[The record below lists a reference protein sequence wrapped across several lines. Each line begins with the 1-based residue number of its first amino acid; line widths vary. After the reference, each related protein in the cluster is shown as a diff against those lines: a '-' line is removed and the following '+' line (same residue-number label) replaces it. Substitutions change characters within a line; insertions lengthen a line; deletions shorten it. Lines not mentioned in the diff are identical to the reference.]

1 MTEPKLNIV
10 YLPVADIH
18 PYSANPRKHGRESI
32 DAIKQSI
39 EQFGFKVPLQV
50 DKDHVIV
57 NGHGRL
63 LAAKELGFTELP
75 CIVCDD
81 LEARKI
87 RAFRISDN
95 QVQAVSEWD
104 MDTLQNEL
112 LELQKE
118 DYDLNLLGFGEKLNM
133 YLGGTDADRP
143 NEGETDADDVP
154 DINEDNEQAFSK
166 RGEIYQ
172 LGNHRLVCG
181 DSTDALT
188 IDKLLDGDTEK
199 PSVWLTDPPYGVDY
213 TGKTKDELKI
223 ENDAMD
229 DDDFVAFLKAAYAN
243 VVPKLS
249 EGALFYIFYAGGRS
263 VQFHKALF
271 AFEDLKLHELLIWV
285 KNTFALGH
293 LHYHMRHEPIMYG
306 WKTGGDP
313 KWYSDRKQSSVL
325 EFAKPAANREHCT
338 MKPID
343 MLEYL
348 LGNSSKRGDIVID
361 TFGGSGSTLMACERL
376 DRVCRMVEL
385 QPSYADVIR
394 RRWAEFVHGKDCD
407 WQSLTPVV
415 GHLEDGKGA

>member
-1 MTEPKLNIV
+1 MTETKLNIV
-10 YLPVADIH
+10 YLPVAEIH

-81 LEARKI
+81 LEAQKI

-143 NEGETDADDVP
+143 NEGETNADDVP

-188 IDKLLDGDTEK
+188 IDKLLEGDTEK
-199 PSVWLTDPPYGVDY
+199 PSVWLTDPPYNVGYD
-213 TGKTKDELKI
+213 GGSKLREDI
-223 ENDAMD
+223 ANDKMEST
-229 DDDFVAFLKAAYAN
+229 DFLDFLTTAFKN
-243 VVPKLS
+243 VVPRLC
-249 EGALFYIFYAGGRS
+249 AGCS
-263 VQFHKALF
+263 CYMFFPMWEVCNFVKAL
-271 AFEDLKLHELLIWV
+271 ENNGLKVREYLIWV
-285 KNTFALGH
+285 KNQPMLSWSNY
-293 LHYHMRHEPIMYG
+293 LWKHEPILYFWTEG
-306 WKTGGDP
+306 AGP
-313 KWYSDRKQSSVL
+313 KWYSDRKQTTVL
-325 EFAKPAANREHCT
+325 EFSRPTRSDLHPTQKN
-338 MKPID
+338 ID
-343 MLEYL
+343 MLEYM

>member
-1 MTEPKLNIV
+1 MTETKLNIV

-39 EQFGFKVPLQV
+39 EQFGFKVPLQI

-154 DINEDNEQAFSK
+154 DINEFKGSFRSLMFNFQGPPICVKK
-166 RGEIYQ
+166 RITYYTP
-172 LGNHRLVCG
+172 LGVLV
-181 DSTDALT
+181 
-188 IDKLLDGDTEK
+188 
-199 PSVWLTDPPYGVDY
+199 
-213 TGKTKDELKI
+213 
-223 ENDAMD
+223 
-229 DDDFVAFLKAAYAN
+229 
-243 VVPKLS
+243 
-249 EGALFYIFYAGGRS
+249 YINR
-263 VQFHKALF
+263 
-271 AFEDLKLHELLIWV
+271 
-285 KNTFALGH
+285 
-293 LHYHMRHEPIMYG
+293 R
-306 WKTGGDP
+306 
-313 KWYSDRKQSSVL
+313 
-325 EFAKPAANREHCT
+325 EF
-338 MKPID
+338 
-343 MLEYL
+343 
-348 LGNSSKRGDIVID
+348 
-361 TFGGSGSTLMACERL
+361 
-376 DRVCRMVEL
+376 
-385 QPSYADVIR
+385 
-394 RRWAEFVHGKDCD
+394 
-407 WQSLTPVV
+407 
-415 GHLEDGKGA
+415 

>member
-1 MTEPKLNIV
+1 MRDGVTWEVNDMTETKLNIV

-181 DSTDALT
+181 DSTDFNTISALMQ
-188 IDKLLDGDTEK
+188 DKTADM
-199 PSVWLTDPPYGVDY
+199 VFTDPPYGYSYQSNMRTQSEKFDVLENDDKILDFFPNLQDMVTGFVMICTSWKVLDKWLPLFKRYFELSNMIIWDKGGGFIGDLEHTFGTDY
-213 TGKTKDELKI
+213 ECILVSNNGAKITGKRLGSVWSIGKDDVNKYMHATQKPVGLAMTAIQNVTK
-223 ENDAMD
+223 
-229 DDDFVAFLKAAYAN
+229 
-243 VVPKLS
+243 
-249 EGALFYIFYAGGRS
+249 
-263 VQFHKALF
+263 
-271 AFEDLKLHELLIWV
+271 
-285 KNTFALGH
+285 KN
-293 LHYHMRHEPIMYG
+293 
-306 WKTGGDP
+306 
-313 KWYSDRKQSSVL
+313 
-325 EFAKPAANREHCT
+325 
-338 MKPID
+338 
-343 MLEYL
+343 
-348 LGNSSKRGDIVID
+348 DIVMD
-361 TFGGSGSTLMACERL
+361 LFGGSGSTLIACERL

>member
-1 MTEPKLNIV
+1 MTETKLNIV

-181 DSTDALT
+181 DSTDFNTISALMQ
-188 IDKLLDGDTEK
+188 DKTADM
-199 PSVWLTDPPYGVDY
+199 VFTDPPYGYSYQSNMRTQSEKFDVLENDDKILDFFPNLQDMVTGFVMICTTWKVLDKWLPLFKRYFELSNMIIWDKGGGVIGDLEHTFGTDY
-213 TGKTKDELKI
+213 ECILVSNNGAKITGKRLGSVWSIGKDDVNKYTHPTQKPVDL
-223 ENDAMD
+223 AMT
-229 DDDFVAFLKAAYAN
+229 AIQN
-243 VVPKLS
+243 VTN
-249 EGALFYIFYAGGRS
+249 
-263 VQFHKALF
+263 
-271 AFEDLKLHELLIWV
+271 
-285 KNTFALGH
+285 KN
-293 LHYHMRHEPIMYG
+293 
-306 WKTGGDP
+306 
-313 KWYSDRKQSSVL
+313 
-325 EFAKPAANREHCT
+325 
-338 MKPID
+338 
-343 MLEYL
+343 
-348 LGNSSKRGDIVID
+348 DIVMD
-361 TFGGSGSTLMACERL
+361 LFGGSGSTLIACERL

-407 WQSLTPVV
+407 WRSLTPVV
-415 GHLEDGKGA
+415 GHLEYGKGE